1 MSGAQDDEKKRAAKT
16 RGDRL
21 AEVLRA
27 NLAKRKAQS
36 KARREAATSRAD
48 DRLRRDG
55 DGE

>member
-21 AEVLRA
+21 AEALRA